1 MQKGTQVAR
10 LPFLVVQA
18 TYENVLL
25 GLYGDLNTLIQR
37 EVSKFQ
43 AGKDLIPALNQLLTI
58 SHLTYHNLQ
67 FIGIN
72 QGPAP
77 FTSLR
82 AIIATVNG
90 IAFAT
95 KIPLVVID
103 GLHTLYNTVAATAE
117 IPVVILLNAFNNE
130 VYYAYQHQKTVLT
143 GVGPVQDIL
152 NTINNL
158 LPTDTILFAGGGS
171 AMFHESIVTTYDQR
185 AIFGNQQHNIL
196 SLEILAQECLYKFD
210 AGLVTNQATPLYLKS
225 AIRTL
230 TQKVNG

>member
-1 MQKGTQVAR
+1 MQKSTQITR

-25 GLYGDLNTLIQR
+25 GLYGDLNTLIQQ

-43 AGKDLIPALNQLLTI
+43 AGKDLIPALNQLLSQ
-58 SHLTYHNLQ
+58 SHLTYRDLQ

-103 GLHTLYNTVAATAE
+103 GLQTLYSTVAATAE

-130 VYYAYQHQKTVLT
+130 VYYAYHHQAAIQT
-143 GVGPVQDIL
+143 GVGPIHDIL
-152 NTINNL
+152 NTINTIH
-158 LPTDTILFAGGGS
+158 PTDTVLFAGGGS
-171 AMFHESIVTTYDQR
+171 ALFHELIVATYGQR
-185 AIFGNQQHNIL
+185 ALFGTQHYNTL
-196 SLEILAQECLYKFD
+196 SLETLAQECLYKFD
-210 AGLVTNQATPLYLKS
+210 AGMVSTQATPLYLKP
-225 AIRTL
+225 AVRTFI
-230 TQKVNG
+230 QKVSV

>member
-10 LPFLVVQA
+10 IPFLVVQA

-25 GLYGDLNTLIQR
+25 GLYANLNTLTQR

-43 AGKDLIPALNQLLTI
+43 AGKDLIPVLEQLLT
-58 SHLTYHNLQ
+58 STRLTCHDLQ

-82 AIIATVNG
+82 ALMATVNG

-95 KIPLVVID
+95 KMPLVVVD
-103 GLHTLYNTVAATAE
+103 GLQALYNTIAATAE
-117 IPVVILLNAFNNE
+117 IPVVVLLNAFNNE
-130 VYYAYQHQKTVLT
+130 VYYAYQQQEIIQT
-143 GVGPVQDIL
+143 GVGPLQHIL

-158 LPTDTILFAGGGS
+158 LPIEPILFAGGGS
-171 AMFHESIVTTYDQR
+171 NMFREAIVSICGQR

-196 SLEILAQECLYKFD
+196 SLEVLAEECVYRFD
-210 AGLVTNQATPLYLKS
+210 AGLITDRATPLYLKPAVRA
-225 AIRTL
+225 AI
-230 TQKVNG
+230 QKTNV